1 MSFHY
6 FIHVWRGDNGDDD
19 NAHQG
24 RVHVDAKMPLFMN
37 AEVHLYLDEINLN
50 VTGAN
55 CNVCYIN
62 LKTFI
67 DQDIYH
73 F

>member
-1 MSFHY
+1 MFEKKKTEDFFCASMSFHY

-37 AEVHLYLDEINLN
+37 AQVHLYLDEINLN
-50 VTGAN
+50 VS
-55 CNVCYIN
+55 VCK
-62 LKTFI
+62 L
-67 DQDIYH
+67 
-73 F
+73 